1 MQFRAQ
7 ASCVMLFSNTL
18 ANEPDIEYA
27 ERGPGVN
34 NLANQRLQLPTH
46 RLKGSAETP
55 AWRILTALSLVL
67 LLIIYAQASAIAR
80 KTASAA
86 APAVID
92 KNTTATF
99 QLYFATTR
107 LNEGTTRSPKFGPNR
122 HLNTGEGSMEYGIAG
137 IHEPTG
143 LVSPARAKDGHEYKK
158 LLRQDADGWRKQKF
172 SFLTT
177 TDDDSFFK
185 KIHDWDGPISIYIH
199 GYDKPFE
206 EAVEDAAM
214 LYNEYQE
221 YDPQRKFLPVLFSWP
236 SVGFRTE
243 YGTDEANLEWSTDS
257 FDAFL
262 DRLLKEKSESSTIDL
277 VAHSMGARLI
287 YWYLNKH
294 RESHGP
300 LFRNLFLCSAD
311 VDYHTAEEK
320 KKLLEDAVTNKVYI
334 FVSDRDK
341 PLILS
346 QYLHSQPRLGR
357 PIDPPKFTR
366 QRSQVLTTDY
376 LLQLTTDT
384 GDLLLGNDFTE
395 PTDVR
400 RWINEKPSLS
410 REFGEKSRFI
420 DVTNLVTKD
429 FGHGVAFPVVAALM
443 AGQKMP
449 QLKSTTVH
457 KRPDRTTLL
466 LHGGKP
472 KHLYKFLRLEPKL

>member
-1 MQFRAQ
+1 M
-7 ASCVMLFSNTL
+7 
-18 ANEPDIEYA
+18 
-27 ERGPGVN
+27 
-34 NLANQRLQLPTH
+34 
-46 RLKGSAETP
+46 
-55 AWRILTALSLVL
+55 L
-67 LLIIYAQASAIAR
+67 LLIICSPALSLAK
-80 KTASAA
+80 KTASDE
-86 APAVID
+86 APVPPAD
-92 KNTTATF
+92 KNGPATF

-107 LNEGTTRSPKFGPNR
+107 LNEGTTRSPRFGPHR
-122 HLNTGEGSMEYGIAG
+122 HLNTGEGSLDYGIAG

-143 LVSPARAKDGHEYKK
+143 LVSPARAKDGREYKR
-158 LLRQDADGWRKQKF
+158 LLRLDADGWRKQKF

-177 TDDDSFFK
+177 TDADAFFK
-185 KIHDWDGPISIYIH
+185 KVHDWDGPISIYIH

-221 YDPQRKFLPVLFSWP
+221 YDPNRTFLPVLFSWP

-257 FDAFL
+257 FDAFM
-262 DRLLKEKSESSTIDL
+262 DRLLQEKSPSSTIDL
-277 VAHSMGARLI
+277 VAHSMGTRLI
-287 YWYLNKH
+287 YWYLNKA

-311 VDYHTAEEK
+311 VDFHTAEEK
-320 KKLLEDAVTNKVYI
+320 KQLLEDAVTNKVYI

-346 QYLHSQPRLGR
+346 QYIHSQPRLGR

-400 RWINEKPSLS
+400 RWVNEKPSLS
-410 REFGEKSRFI
+410 REFGPKSRFI
-420 DVTNLVTKD
+420 DVTNLITKD

-449 QLKSTTVH
+449 QLKQTTVH
-457 KRPDRTTLL
+457 KRPDRTTLNM
-466 LHGGKP
+466 HGGTP
-472 KHLYKFLRLEPKL
+472 KYLYKFLRLEPKQ

>member
-1 MQFRAQ
+1 MF
-7 ASCVMLFSNTL
+7 
-18 ANEPDIEYA
+18 
-27 ERGPGVN
+27 
-34 NLANQRLQLPTH
+34 
-46 RLKGSAETP
+46 
-55 AWRILTALSLVL
+55 TALSLVL
-67 LLIIYAQASAIAR
+67 LLTLWTPYSAFAR

-86 APAVID
+86 PTPPATE
-92 KNTTATF
+92 KNQPPATF

-107 LNEGTTRSPKFGPNR
+107 LNEGTTRSPRFGPHR
-122 HLNTGEGSMEYGIAG
+122 HLNTGDGSIEYGIAG
-137 IHEPTG
+137 IHEPTD
-143 LVSPARAKDGHEYKK
+143 LVSPARANTGREYKK

-177 TDDDSFFK
+177 ADAESFFK

-221 YDPQRKFLPVLFSWP
+221 YDPQRKFLPILFSWP

-262 DRLLKEKSESSTIDL
+262 DRLLKEKSDSSTIDL

-287 YWYLNKH
+287 YWYLTH

-311 VDYHTAEEK
+311 VDFHTAEEK

-346 QYLHSQPRLGR
+346 QYIHSQPRLGR

-400 RWINEKPSLS
+400 RWITEKPSLS

-420 DVTNLVTKD
+420 DVTHLVTKD

-472 KHLYKFLRLEPKL
+472 KHLYKFLRLEPKP